1 MLTLALV
8 VCVLTLAC
16 LYVLTLSLVVCVDIG
31 FVCVA
36 CPCLWLCAL
45 TLSLVVC
52 VLTLALIVC

>member
-1 MLTLALV
+1 M
-8 VCVLTLAC
+8 CVLTLAC

-31 FVCVA
+31 FACVA